1 MNTDHQA
8 DINNNTINTNNEI
21 TNEQHNSHLNDAIHS
36 EGTQDAIL
44 NSQPQINSNNELAI
58 NNSNNSNNNN
68 EIINHNNINNNI
80 QDNLVINPPIQRD
93 TTIIIPF
100 SFALFFTL
108 NTLCLIHS
116 FLPHFEITDYS
127 LCLWPILNKYQYY
140 RIITNHFYHIG
151 VFHYMTN
158 MIFLYFVTKYL
169 ENEIGSVYTILIAIH
184 SMMLVSSM
192 YLLMMYLLK
201 KLLQLSMY
209 NFSSQNGFSCVCFTF
224 DLFYFLLKRN
234 NDKII
239 SLFFFGIKGVH
250 SSFLIIFLFQM
261 LTPNS
266 SVIGHIS
273 GLIAA
278 LCIYKGFAFVS
289 FPRFEW
295 VDEAEK
301 ILGLNQAK
309 MTNRYLGYV
318 CVDQNNTVSENVK
331 EISKLCE
338 FEKCIPENAN
348 SNSNPIENSNQN
360 VEMNN
365 INEHHDSNANN
376 EQNNNDVRP
385 MRENEIAPQQ

>member
-1 MNTDHQA
+1 MNPKQQS
-8 DINNNTINTNNEI
+8 DITNNPINANNEI
-21 TNEQHNSHLNDAIHS
+21 TIEHQNSNLNDVIHS

-44 NSQPQINSNNELAI
+44 NSQPQINNNESAI
-58 NNSNNSNNNN
+58 NNSNISNNNN
-68 EIINHNNINNNI
+68 EIINQNNSNNNNI
-80 QDNLVINPPIQRD
+80 QDNLVINPPVQRN
-93 TTIIIPF
+93 TNIIIPF
-100 SFALFFTL
+100 SFGLFFTL

-116 FLPHFEITDYS
+116 FLPNVEITDYS
-127 LCLWPILNKYQYY
+127 LSLWPIINKYQYY

-151 VFHYMTN
+151 VFHYLTN

-169 ENEIGSVYTILIAIH
+169 ENEIGSVYTIIVAIH

-209 NFSSQNGFSCVCFTF
+209 NFSSQSGFSCVCFTF
-224 DLFYFLLKRN
+224 DLFYFLLKKN

-266 SVIGHIS
+266 SVIGHLS

-278 LCIYKGFAFVS
+278 LSIYKGFVFIS
-289 FPRFEW
+289 FPRMEW

-309 MTNRYLGYV
+309 MANRYLGYV
-318 CVDQNNTVSENVK
+318 SVDQNSSVSENVK

-338 FEKCIPENAN
+338 FEKCIPNNENN
-348 SNSNPIENSNQN
+348 NNNPIEDRNPN
-360 VEMNN
+360 VEMSNM
-365 INEHHDSNANN
+365 NEHHDNN
-376 EQNNNDVRP
+376 VNNNDVRP
-385 MRENEIAPQQ
+385 IRENEIAPQQ